1 MSKHKSEDY
10 KITAVKYYLENDTNY
25 TKTCEIF
32 KCSERSLK
40 RWIERY
46 EELEEIKRLNRKP
59 KSYKITKEQVKYVIQ
74 KLKENEQITMEELHK
89 IVKKKYKE
97 FDITSQHLGQVIR
110 DNNITR
116 KRTRH
121 EHYPKERYGKPTDIK
136 KELKAFYKEVSKYS
150 LDKII
155 SLDETSISP
164 AMYLSYSKCA
174 LGKRCVVK
182 TDDNYVFRK
191 FTLLCAISNSKC
203 VGATLY
209 KEGGMTKERFVEFL
223 EANIFNK
230 YKNHLIILD
239 NAGSH
244 NNEFVKQSIIN
255 SGNKYLFTIP
265 YTPKTNPIEQYFNQ
279 IKHYLKLNKK
289 VLKYDELLVEIK
301 NAIKQVKKEN
311 YKNYFENAYNKDA
324 YKDYVKKDSTLKRK
338 PKNYKD

>member
-1 MSKHKSEDY
+1 MSILAKAKINEPKLHLGLSKHKSEDY

-46 EELEEIKRLNRKP
+46 NKLEEIKRLNRKP
-59 KSYKITKEQVKYVIQ
+59 KSYKITKEQVKYAIE

-89 IVKKKYKE
+89 IIKKKYKD
-97 FDITSQHLGQVIR
+97 FDITPQHLGQVIR

-121 EHYPKERYGKPTDIK
+121 EHYLKERYGKPTDIK
-136 KELKAFYKEVSKYS
+136 KELKTFYKEISKYS
-150 LDKII
+150 LNKII

-164 AMYLSYSKCA
+164 ALIMEYSKCS
-174 LGKRCVVK
+174 LGKRYIIK

-203 VGATLY
+203 IGATFY

-223 EANIFNK
+223 EAYIFNK

-244 NNEFVKQSIIN
+244 NNEYVKQAIIN
-255 SGNKYLFTIP
+255 SGNKYLFT
-265 YTPKTNPIEQYFNQ
+265 
-279 IKHYLKLNKK
+279 
-289 VLKYDELLVEIK
+289 
-301 NAIKQVKKEN
+301 
-311 YKNYFENAYNKDA
+311 
-324 YKDYVKKDSTLKRK
+324 
-338 PKNYKD
+338 